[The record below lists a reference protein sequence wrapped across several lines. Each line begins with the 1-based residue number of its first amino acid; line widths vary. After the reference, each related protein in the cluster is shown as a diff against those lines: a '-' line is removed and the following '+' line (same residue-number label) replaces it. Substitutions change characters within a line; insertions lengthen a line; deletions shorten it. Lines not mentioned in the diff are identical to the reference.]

1 VSQVDPGTTEVVAP
15 DELPGADAELVVG
28 ALPDGWT
35 YRDQNH
41 PHTAGGNPTVI
52 KNYVG
57 PAMNFATPGGGQA
70 RQGLAVTAAWQ
81 PGEHQSGRWAN
92 PRTLV
97 SPQVSQVAGFIDA
110 RDVQVASRPAV
121 LFTRKTV
128 PDAMRNSLPADVQ
141 AHMEMDDYTVMFA
154 IGDWLIQL
162 NGTGVDADTLLAI
175 AQNVDV
181 R

>member
-1 VSQVDPGTTEVVAP
+1 
-15 DELPGADAELVVG
+15 
-28 ALPDGWT
+28 
-35 YRDQNH
+35 
-41 PHTAGGNPTVI
+41 
-52 KNYVG
+52 
-57 PAMNFATPGGGQA
+57 
-70 RQGLAVTAAWQ
+70 
-81 PGEHQSGRWAN
+81 
-92 PRTLV
+92 
-97 SPQVSQVAGFIDA
+97 
-110 RDVQVASRPAV
+110 VASRPAV